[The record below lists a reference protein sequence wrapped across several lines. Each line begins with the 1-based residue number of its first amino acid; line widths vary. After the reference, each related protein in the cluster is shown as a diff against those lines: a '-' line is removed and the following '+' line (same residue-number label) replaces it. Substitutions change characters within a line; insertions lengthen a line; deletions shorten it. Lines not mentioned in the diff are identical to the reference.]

1 MKPPALKICWVCL
14 PQIDKFYI
22 VLFFLLASV
31 VLTEQ
36 HMDSRLSQQW
46 ETILLSII
54 LSIYVNTIPV
64 IVDNA
69 TVSANIRIE
78 NFADTIIV

>member
-1 MKPPALKICWVCL
+1 
-14 PQIDKFYI
+14 
-22 VLFFLLASV
+22 
-31 VLTEQ
+31 
-36 HMDSRLSQQW
+36 MDSRLSQQW